1 MTAGGLHFHGRP
13 LSLVRPLSFRYVL
26 VAWIPKACG
35 YATAI
40 TVGVVQEGC
49 FVWLACYL
57 VPVAPYRVG
66 TGAWARLA
74 FSLAVLMAPF
84 WVVLRCT
91 WGCST

>member
-40 TVGVVQEGC
+40 TVGAVQEGC
-49 FVWLACYL
+49 LSGLLAILC
-57 VPVAPYRVG
+57 R
-66 TGAWARLA
+66 
-74 FSLAVLMAPF
+74 
-84 WVVLRCT
+84 
-91 WGCST
+91 